1 MRKPTSFQ
9 EAIEQG
15 ASWTAEDAR
24 AALAACAQSGESTV
38 EFARRHGISVQ
49 RLYWWRHRL
58 KAAEPSATTQAVA
71 PLIPVTMRPAAL
83 RSDAVLLITDGELRI
98 EIAGANAVSPSWVA
112 TLLRLVRE
120 GCA

>member
-1 MRKPTSFQ
+1 
-9 EAIEQG
+9 
-15 ASWTAEDAR
+15 
-24 AALAACAQSGESTV
+24 
-38 EFARRHGISVQ
+38 
-49 RLYWWRHRL
+49 
-58 KAAEPSATTQAVA
+58 
-71 PLIPVTMRPAAL
+71 MRPAAL